1 MLHAVNTQHGLQ
13 RIGPSAIARL
23 GIKRLDDSGHIL
35 PWQNMLHAGE
45 ENLFSGLTALSAE
58 FTIGEGELMA
68 HDVPLGC
75 APDEY
80 DDLISGTC
88 SHLPYETRLKVSE
101 GWQNGWWASME
112 SNTWNT
118 IHDNKKENAA
128 LNDVQVEVNYA
139 IKLDD
144 QWTVRPG
151 MLTHFSSNG
160 TRYGPYVKLSWD
172 ATKDLNFGIRYR
184 YDWKAYRQ
192 QDLSGDMSRD
202 NVHRWDRYVTYHINS
217 DFTFAWQTTL
227 YSKQND
233 YRYAN
238 HKKWATENAFVLQY
252 HMTPDITPYIEYDY
266 LDRQGVYNGRD
277 NLSENSYRIGVSFK
291 L

>member
-1 MLHAVNTQHGLQ
+1 MKKAKIL
-13 RIGPSAIARL
+13 
-23 GIKRLDDSGHIL
+23 SGVL
-35 PWQNMLHAGE
+35 L
-45 ENLFSGLTALSAE
+45 LCFSS
-58 FTIGEGELMA
+58 
-68 HDVPLGC
+68 P
-75 APDEY
+75 
-80 DDLISGTC
+80 LISQAATLDVRGGYRSG
-88 SHLPYETRLKVSE
+88 SHAYETRLKVSE

-184 YDWKAYRQ
+184 YDWKAY
-192 QDLSGDMSRD
+192 DNKTYPVICLVITFIVGMDMSLTILIVISPSHGKR
-202 NVHRWDRYVTYHINS
+202 RYTANRTII
-217 DFTFAWQTTL
+217 AMQTI
-227 YSKQND
+227 
-233 YRYAN
+233 R
-238 HKKWATENAFVLQY
+238 
-252 HMTPDITPYIEYDY
+252 
-266 LDRQGVYNGRD
+266 NGRRKMHLFY
-277 NLSENSYRIGVSFK
+277 NTI
-291 L
+291 

>member
-1 MLHAVNTQHGLQ
+1 MKKAKIL
-13 RIGPSAIARL
+13 
-23 GIKRLDDSGHIL
+23 SGVL
-35 PWQNMLHAGE
+35 L
-45 ENLFSGLTALSAE
+45 LCFSS
-58 FTIGEGELMA
+58 
-68 HDVPLGC
+68 P
-75 APDEY
+75 
-80 DDLISGTC
+80 LISQAATLDVRGGYRSG
-88 SHLPYETRLKVSE
+88 SHAYETRLKVSE

-192 QDLSGDMSRD
+192 QDLSVICLVITFIVGMDMSLTILIVISPSHGKR
-202 NVHRWDRYVTYHINS
+202 RYTANRTII
-217 DFTFAWQTTL
+217 AMQTI
-227 YSKQND
+227 
-233 YRYAN
+233 R
-238 HKKWATENAFVLQY
+238 
-252 HMTPDITPYIEYDY
+252 
-266 LDRQGVYNGRD
+266 NGRRKMHLFY
-277 NLSENSYRIGVSFK
+277 NTI
-291 L
+291 

>member
-1 MLHAVNTQHGLQ
+1 MKKAKIL
-13 RIGPSAIARL
+13 
-23 GIKRLDDSGHIL
+23 SGVL
-35 PWQNMLHAGE
+35 L
-45 ENLFSGLTALSAE
+45 LCFSS
-58 FTIGEGELMA
+58 
-68 HDVPLGC
+68 P
-75 APDEY
+75 
-80 DDLISGTC
+80 LISQAATLDVRGGYRSG
-88 SHLPYETRLKVSE
+88 SHAYETRLKVSE

-192 QDLSGDMSRD
+192 QDYPVICLVITFIVGMDMSLTILIVISPSHGKR
-202 NVHRWDRYVTYHINS
+202 RYTANRTII
-217 DFTFAWQTTL
+217 AMQTI
-227 YSKQND
+227 
-233 YRYAN
+233 R
-238 HKKWATENAFVLQY
+238 
-252 HMTPDITPYIEYDY
+252 
-266 LDRQGVYNGRD
+266 NGRRKMHLFY
-277 NLSENSYRIGVSFK
+277 NTI
-291 L
+291 

>member
-1 MLHAVNTQHGLQ
+1 MKKAKIL
-13 RIGPSAIARL
+13 
-23 GIKRLDDSGHIL
+23 SGVL
-35 PWQNMLHAGE
+35 L
-45 ENLFSGLTALSAE
+45 LCFSS
-58 FTIGEGELMA
+58 
-68 HDVPLGC
+68 P
-75 APDEY
+75 
-80 DDLISGTC
+80 LISQAATLDVRGGYRSG
-88 SHLPYETRLKVSE
+88 SHAYETRLKVSE

-202 NVHRWDRYVTYHINS
+202 NVHRWDGYVTILIVISPSHGKRRYTANRTII
-217 DFTFAWQTTL
+217 AMQTI
-227 YSKQND
+227 
-233 YRYAN
+233 R
-238 HKKWATENAFVLQY
+238 
-252 HMTPDITPYIEYDY
+252 
-266 LDRQGVYNGRD
+266 NGRRKMHLFY
-277 NLSENSYRIGVSFK
+277 NTI
-291 L
+291 

>member
-1 MLHAVNTQHGLQ
+1 MKKAKIL
-13 RIGPSAIARL
+13 
-23 GIKRLDDSGHIL
+23 SGVL
-35 PWQNMLHAGE
+35 L
-45 ENLFSGLTALSAE
+45 LCFSS
-58 FTIGEGELMA
+58 
-68 HDVPLGC
+68 P
-75 APDEY
+75 
-80 DDLISGTC
+80 LISQAATLDVRGGYRSG
-88 SHLPYETRLKVSE
+88 SHAYETRLKVSE

-202 NVHRWDRYVTYHINS
+202 NVHRWMDMSLTILIVISPSHGKRRYTANRTII
-217 DFTFAWQTTL
+217 AMQTI
-227 YSKQND
+227 
-233 YRYAN
+233 R
-238 HKKWATENAFVLQY
+238 
-252 HMTPDITPYIEYDY
+252 
-266 LDRQGVYNGRD
+266 NGRRKMHLFY
-277 NLSENSYRIGVSFK
+277 NTI
-291 L
+291 

>member
-1 MLHAVNTQHGLQ
+1 MKKAKIL
-13 RIGPSAIARL
+13 
-23 GIKRLDDSGHIL
+23 SGVL
-35 PWQNMLHAGE
+35 L
-45 ENLFSGLTALSAE
+45 LCFSS
-58 FTIGEGELMA
+58 
-68 HDVPLGC
+68 P
-75 APDEY
+75 
-80 DDLISGTC
+80 LISQAATLDVRGGYRSG
-88 SHLPYETRLKVSE
+88 SHAYETRLKVSE

-184 YDWKAYRQ
+184 YDWKC
-192 QDLSGDMSRD
+192 LVITFIVGMDMSLTILIVISPSHGKR
-202 NVHRWDRYVTYHINS
+202 RYTANRTII
-217 DFTFAWQTTL
+217 AMQTI
-227 YSKQND
+227 
-233 YRYAN
+233 R
-238 HKKWATENAFVLQY
+238 
-252 HMTPDITPYIEYDY
+252 
-266 LDRQGVYNGRD
+266 NGRRKMHLFY
-277 NLSENSYRIGVSFK
+277 NTI
-291 L
+291 

>member
-1 MLHAVNTQHGLQ
+1 MKKA
-13 RIGPSAIARL
+13 
-23 GIKRLDDSGHIL
+23 KIL
-35 PWQNMLHAGE
+35 SSVL
-45 ENLFSGLTALSAE
+45 LLCFSS
-58 FTIGEGELMA
+58 
-68 HDVPLGC
+68 P
-75 APDEY
+75 
-80 DDLISGTC
+80 LISQAATLDVRGGYRSG
-88 SHLPYETRLKVSE
+88 SHAYETRLKVSE

-192 QDLSGDMSRD
+192 QDLSGMDMSLTILIVISPSHGKR
-202 NVHRWDRYVTYHINS
+202 RYTVNRTII
-217 DFTFAWQTTL
+217 AMQTI
-227 YSKQND
+227 
-233 YRYAN
+233 R
-238 HKKWATENAFVLQY
+238 
-252 HMTPDITPYIEYDY
+252 
-266 LDRQGVYNGRD
+266 NGRRKMHLFY
-277 NLSENSYRIGVSFK
+277 NTI
-291 L
+291 